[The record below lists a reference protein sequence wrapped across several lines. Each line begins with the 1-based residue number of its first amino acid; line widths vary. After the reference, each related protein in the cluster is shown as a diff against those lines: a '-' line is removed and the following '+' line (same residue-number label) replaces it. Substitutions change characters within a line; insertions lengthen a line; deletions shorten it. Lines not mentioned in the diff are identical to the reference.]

1 MTGDPIPQHLKVS
14 DRLPSTTKLPSMVGV
29 VIGSTV
35 DDVLTVDGAGC
46 SVDGRVDGPVTPP
59 PAQPDMSTVNAP
71 VAARTACR
79 TPSLGLWSGGVGRSR
94 LIVTP

>member
-35 DDVLTVDGAGC
+35 DDVLTVDG
-46 SVDGRVDGPVTPP
+46 P
-59 PAQPDMSTVNAP
+59 
-71 VAARTACR
+71 AARWTVAW
-79 TPSLGLWSGGVGRSR
+79 TGR
-94 LIVTP
+94 